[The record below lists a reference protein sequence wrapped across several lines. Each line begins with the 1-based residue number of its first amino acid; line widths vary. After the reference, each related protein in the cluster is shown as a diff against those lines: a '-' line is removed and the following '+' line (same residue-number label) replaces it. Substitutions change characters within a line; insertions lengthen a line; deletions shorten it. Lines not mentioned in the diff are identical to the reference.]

1 MIRIIFYLL
10 SAFVG
15 IYINVW
21 YMLLILENKSK
32 LLTRKKAKKFPKVS
46 ILIPARNEEKNIGD
60 TIKSVL
66 SMDYPKDKLEV
77 IAIDNGSTDR
87 TSEIISTF
95 KKVKLL
101 SERKLGKANAL
112 NKGLS
117 MATGEIV
124 GTLDADTLV
133 NKDCLKKT
141 IWYFEDQ
148 SVGAVTNFVKV
159 DNEKGLLGKFQKVEY
174 AFSAITK
181 KLISILNSMYTTPGT
196 LSLLRRDIIQE
207 IKFSNDTLTEDMDIA
222 LSIIKKGYKI
232 VNSLDAV
239 SYTIIPRGFRNLAKQ
254 RIRWYRG
261 FIENTIKH
269 ADLMLN
275 KRFPHLGFFIFPMA
289 YITIL
294 IGIGFLS
301 IVLLDFFNSLQL
313 FIKSFFYIPIADQLS
328 LVPGSIPRLDSILM
342 SSYSLISFIFIFST
356 SFVLL
361 LYSLKLLPL
370 SRLYFYDKKRCK
382 RDIALLPFYML
393 GYYFLIMLLWCFAL
407 FMELFRWKKK
417 W

>member
-1 MIRIIFYLL
+1 MIKILFYLV

-32 LLTRKKAKKFPKVS
+32 LLSRKDAKKFPKVS
-46 ILIPARNEEKNIGD
+46 VLIPARNEEKTIGD
-60 TIKSVL
+60 ALKSVL
-66 SMDYPKDKLEV
+66 SMNYPKDKLEV
-77 IAIDNGSTDR
+77 IAIDNGSTDK
-87 TSEIISTF
+87 TSEVISRF
-95 KKVKLL
+95 KGVKLL
-101 SERKLGKANAL
+101 FEKKLGKANAL
-112 NKGLS
+112 NKGLPL
-117 MATGEIV
+117 ATGDII

-133 NKDCLKKT
+133 DKNCLKRS
-141 IWYFEDQ
+141 IGYFEDKK
-148 SVGAVTNFVKV
+148 VGAVTNFVKA
-159 DNEKGLLGKFQKVEY
+159 DSEKGILGKFQTVEY
-174 AFSAITK
+174 AFSGITK
-181 KLISILNSMYTTPGT
+181 KLISFLDSMYITPGT
-196 LSLLRRDIIQE
+196 LSLLRRDAIKD
-207 IKFSNDTLTEDMDIA
+207 IKFSDDTLAEDMDMA
-222 LSIIKKGYKI
+222 LSIKKKGYKI
-232 VNSLDAV
+232 VNSLDAI
-239 SYTIIPRGFRNLAKQ
+239 SYTRIPMGFRNLAKQ

-275 KRFPHLGFFIFPMA
+275 RKFTHLGFFIFPMA

-301 IVLLDFFNSLQL
+301 IVLSDYFNSLQL
-313 FIKSFFYIPIADQLS
+313 LIKSLFYIPIEEQAS
-328 LVPGSIPRLDSILM
+328 LVLGSIPRLETLLLSP
-342 SSYSLISFIFIFST
+342 YSLISFVFIFST

-361 LYSLKLLPL
+361 LYSLRIL
-370 SRLYFYDKKRCK
+370 SLARK

-407 FMELFRWKKK
+407 FMELFRFKKR